1 MASSLFMPLSP
12 FLIRSF
18 LSKITRF
25 GLPSRTENA
34 SFKASLALS
43 FKASKIFSLIDVIL
57 RQNIL
62 HFLIVLRK
70 YYGATRGAPPWRIE
84 EANPKRSNLLSDYT
98 AQLLDSQQPLP
109 LIQKRHG
116 RAHFEQII
124 ENTLP
129 VARSAAC

>member
-57 RQNIL
+57 RQYIS

-84 EANPKRSNLLSDYT
+84 EANPKRSNLLST
-98 AQLLDSQQPLP
+98 TQPSQQPLP

-129 VARSAAC
+129 VACSAAC